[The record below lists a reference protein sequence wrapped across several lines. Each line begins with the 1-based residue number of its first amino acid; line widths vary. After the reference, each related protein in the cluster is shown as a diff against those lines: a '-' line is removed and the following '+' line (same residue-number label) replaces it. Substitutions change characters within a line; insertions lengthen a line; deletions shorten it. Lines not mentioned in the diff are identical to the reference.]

1 MIRTEL
7 SLKRSTRFNRRPRSG
22 FSLTELVAAAAILGT
37 IAAMGLPRIVDTTT
51 EAEKEA
57 CYVNQ
62 GDIEINVQR
71 YYRDNGSWPAT
82 DLSNIEP
89 PSTSEYFP
97 EGVPVCPVDGTAYTI
112 DANTHRVV
120 GHNH

>member
-1 MIRTEL
+1 MIRAER
-7 SLKRSTRFNRRPRSG
+7 SLKRFEILNRRPRFG

-37 IAAMGLPRIVDTTT
+37 IAAMGLPRFLNCTT

-57 CYVNQ
+57 CYINQ

-82 DLSNIEP
+82 DLSNIDP
-89 PSTSEYFP
+89 PSTSE
-97 EGVPVCPVDGTAYTI
+97 
-112 DANTHRVV
+112 
-120 GHNH
+120 